1 MAMPTWDQT
10 MHPALELLAQ
20 EGGYR
25 TVKEL
30 RDHVSDVFLMTPE
43 ERSELLKSGQL
54 RIANRVG
61 WGITDM
67 HKAGLIERG
76 EKKGVYRIT
85 PEGRAFLMEHKGG
98 FGLAELETVRS
109 FKEWKD
115 GYRDRKPAGEE
126 SVFSGLTADATPE
139 DLMESSLRQINSAL
153 ANDLLDRI
161 LEKDWVFFEHLVTR
175 LVVALGYGD
184 LSEGSSSVT
193 KKSGDEGIDGVVR
206 LDRLGL
212 DSVYIQAKRW
222 ASDRSV
228 GRPDVQGF
236 VGALIGHGASKGLFI
251 TTAKF
256 SKEARAYAEESM
268 RSSNISVVLV
278 DGDALANLM
287 IECNVG
293 VGVKTVYEIKAVD
306 SDFLDL

>member
-10 MHPALELLAQ
+10 MQPVLELLSQ
-20 EGGYR
+20 DGGYHA
-25 TVKEL
+25 VKEL
-30 RDHVSDVFLMTPE
+30 REHVISVFSMTPE

-67 HKAGLIERG
+67 HKAGLVERG
-76 EKKGVYRIT
+76 SKKGVYRIT
-85 PEGRAFLMEHKGG
+85 PEGRVFLAEHKDG
-98 FGLAELETVRS
+98 FGLSELETVRS
-109 FKEWKD
+109 FREWKD
-115 GYRDRKPAGEE
+115 GYQEKSAIEE
-126 SVFSGLTADATPE
+126 EGGFSGLTADATPE

-193 KKSGDEGIDGVVR
+193 RKSGDEGIDGVVR

-256 SKEARAYAEESM
+256 SKEARLCRGKHEEQQHK
-268 RSSNISVVLV
+268 RCP
-278 DGDALANLM
+278 G
-287 IECNVG
+287 
-293 VGVKTVYEIKAVD
+293 
-306 SDFLDL
+306 